1 MQVIEITSLSG
12 HSPYNITICDITLT
26 YCYVVATG
34 VVVVPPTLQLTI
46 PTQLEGANQVLVV
59 VTDAIGC
66 QEFILQ
72 TCPTT
77 PTPTPTITPTPT
89 PTRIIICNCISF
101 ENTTSGTLNF
111 EYTQCDGKIFNGE
124 VQSGTTLYYCGRLP
138 SADVGVNIIIS
149 DICVDNTCS
158 NLVLTPTPTPTPTET
173 PINTPTSTITPTIT
187 NTPTITPT
195 NTVTPTETP
204 TNTPTNTVTP
214 TITPTETPTNT
225 PTNTVTPTITP
236 TETPTNTPTNTVTP
250 TITPTETPTN
260 TPTNTV
266 TPTITPTE
274 TPTNTPTNTVTPT
287 ITPTETPTNT
297 PTNTVTP
304 TITPTETPTNTPTN
318 TMTPTNTVTPTM
330 TKTPTNTPTNTS
342 TPTPTSI
349 PFNFNVGYACSLPSS
364 ITVALN
370 TIVGG
375 TPPYQVGTTTFTS
388 QASALANTNWVT
400 ASSISYGVT
409 NTSDNTYWLVAR
421 DSVGNILAKS
431 VTTACYPP
439 TPTPT
444 TTPTTTPT
452 QTPTVTPTP
461 TQTPPIILYSGTISS
476 VSDPT
481 NACLLT
487 LDTVI
492 YVENVGGFSPNYA
505 INAVSIIY
513 TDSGGTTP
521 FVGNGNFY
529 HTQIDGSSL
538 STSAEIDSS
547 GNVIGPIALC

>member
-1 MQVIEITSLSG
+1 LFYFFYPKDSKICVNFHIILDNLIIYSKIILTIFIVMQVVEITSLSG
-12 HSPYNITICDITLT
+12 HSPFNISICDITLT

-34 VVVVPPTLQLTI
+34 VVVVPPTLELQI
-46 PTQLEGANQVLVV
+46 PAQLEGAQQVIVKVV
-59 VTDAIGC
+59 DSIGC
-66 QEFILQ
+66 QEIILQ
-72 TCPTT
+72 SCPTT

-89 PTRIIICNCISF
+89 PTKIVVCNCLTF
-101 ENTTSGTLNF
+101 ENTTSNTLYF
-111 EYTQCDGKIFNGE
+111 YFTQCDDTILRGE
-124 VQSGTTLYYCGRLP
+124 IQSGTTLYYCGRLP
-138 SADVGVNIIIS
+138 SADVGIDVNIGDMCIN
-149 DICVDNTCS
+149 NTCPDS
-158 NLVLTPTPTPTPTET
+158 VLTQTPTPTQ
-173 PINTPTSTITPTIT
+173 TPTIT
-187 NTPTITPT
+187 STQIPTPTQTPTITLT
-195 NTVTPTETP
+195 QTPTPTQTPTITLTQTPTPTLTP
-204 TNTPTNTVTP
+204 TNTSTN
-214 TITPTETPTNT
+214 
-225 PTNTVTPTITP
+225 
-236 TETPTNTPTNTVTP
+236 
-250 TITPTETPTN
+250 
-260 TPTNTV
+260 
-266 TPTITPTE
+266 
-274 TPTNTPTNTVTPT
+274 
-287 ITPTETPTNT
+287 
-297 PTNTVTP
+297 TP

-330 TKTPTNTPTNTS
+330 TKTPTNTPTNTMTPTQTMTPTNTPTNTS

-349 PFNFNVGYACSLPSS
+349 PFNFNVGYTCSLPSS

-388 QASALANTNWVT
+388 QASALANTSWIN

-409 NTSDNTYWLVAR
+409 NTSDNTYWLVAQ

-444 TTPTTTPT
+444 NTPTLTPT
-452 QTPTVTPTP
+452 NTPTNTPTP

-476 VSDPT
+476 ISDPT
-481 NACLLT
+481 DACLLT

-492 YVENVGGFSPNYA
+492 YVDNVGGFSPNYT
-505 INAVSIIY
+505 INSVSIIY